1 MLGWPLLWS
10 LRQAMG
16 ETVIAIPFG
25 GCTSMLANQPTS
37 EGLGGLGNAIP
48 ESSILGP

>member
-16 ETVIAIPFG
+16 ETV
-25 GCTSMLANQPTS
+25 T
-37 EGLGGLGNAIP
+37 GLGPNGRSLQPDCAAARGSPAP
-48 ESSILGP
+48 SPDLREWDLAEP

>member
-16 ETVIAIPFG
+16 ETV
-25 GCTSMLANQPTS
+25 TSPAVDFTAKFSTLKNFAS
-37 EGLGGLGNAIP
+37 GRE
-48 ESSILGP
+48 